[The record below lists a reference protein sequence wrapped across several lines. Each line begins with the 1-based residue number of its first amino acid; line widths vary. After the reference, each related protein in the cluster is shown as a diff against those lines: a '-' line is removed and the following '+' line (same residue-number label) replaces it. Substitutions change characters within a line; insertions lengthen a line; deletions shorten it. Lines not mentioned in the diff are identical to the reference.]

1 MPTARRS
8 PFRFVL
14 SDPEG
19 NSLVEQAFSSAKSD
33 AKTER
38 MLASPRAAV
47 ADGVPLFE
55 ESEDYVYVLSVDRQ
69 SGLLAFAAPEN

>member
-1 MPTARRS
+1 
-8 PFRFVL
+8 
-14 SDPEG
+14 
-19 NSLVEQAFSSAKSD
+19 
-33 AKTER
+33 

-69 SGLLAFAAPEN
+69 SGLLAFAPPEN